1 MSFAALLL
9 DLDGTLLDTAAD
21 FHHVLNTQ
29 LKREGY
35 PEVSYA
41 EIRKV
46 VSHGARAMV
55 GMGFNI
61 TESHPNFARLR
72 QDFLDIYATHY
83 AVKTCL
89 FDGFAEVLS
98 FCDSAGIPWGIITN
112 KPSTFAEPLWRDLN
126 LPYKL
131 GCLVCPDHV
140 QQAKPDPE
148 PMHLAANI
156 IGVNSADCLYIGDH
170 ERDIIAGKA
179 ANMKTA
185 VANWGYFDDNDKPE
199 HWGAD
204 FSLNNP
210 RDIITLLK

>member
-1 MSFAALLL
+1 MKFSALLL

-21 FHHVLNTQ
+21 FHHVLNTL
-29 LKREGY
+29 LKREGRS
-35 PEVSYA
+35 EVSYHD
-41 EIRKV
+41 IRKV

-55 GMGFNI
+55 SMGFNMP
-61 TESHPNFARLR
+61 ESHTDFARLR
-72 QDFLDIYATHY
+72 EEFLTIYGTHY

-98 FCDSAGIPWGIITN
+98 FCDNENIPWGIITN

-126 LPYKL
+126 LPFKL

-140 QQAKPDPE
+140 NRSKPDPE
-148 PMHLAANI
+148 PMYLAADI
-156 IGVNSADCLYIGDH
+156 VGVNSTDCLYVGDH

-185 VANWGYFDDNDKPE
+185 VANWGYFDDTDAPDQ
-199 HWGAD
+199 WGAD
-204 FSLNNP
+204 FSLNDP
-210 RDIITLLK
+210 REIINLFK